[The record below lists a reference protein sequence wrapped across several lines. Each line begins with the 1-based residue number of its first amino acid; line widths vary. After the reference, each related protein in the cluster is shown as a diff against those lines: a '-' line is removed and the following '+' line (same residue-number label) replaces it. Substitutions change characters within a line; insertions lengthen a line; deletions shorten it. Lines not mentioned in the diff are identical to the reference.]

1 LPAER
6 EQIALKNTAV
16 AVSVSRR
23 APRPGASEQTC
34 TVQETRNN
42 RSTFPIC
49 AMNVWW
55 LIQMMPIVTKL
66 TT

>member
-1 LPAER
+1 MNATHSKR
-6 EQIALKNTAV
+6 RTFK
-16 AVSVSRR
+16 SRN
-23 APRPGASEQTC
+23 S
-34 TVQETRNN
+34 